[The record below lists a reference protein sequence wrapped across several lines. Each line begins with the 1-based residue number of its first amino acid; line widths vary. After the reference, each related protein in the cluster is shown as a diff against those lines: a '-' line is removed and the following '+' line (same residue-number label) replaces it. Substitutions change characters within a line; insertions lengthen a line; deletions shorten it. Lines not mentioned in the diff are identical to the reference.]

1 MTVNINL
8 LYTDLD
14 PNFDMAWNKDVA
26 ESVGARAVKNSILGI
41 ITTRKGSRPFQP
53 DFGCG
58 LSDELFENMT
68 PLTTDT
74 IQRNI
79 TSALRNYEQ
88 RIQSLYV
95 QVNPVYD
102 QNSLIVTIMFSI
114 VDNPDTLEQIK
125 LKLAASR

>member
-68 PLTTDT
+68 PLTADT

>member
-41 ITTRKGSRPFQP
+41 ITTRKGTRPFQP
-53 DFGCG
+53 EFGCG
-58 LSDELFENMT
+58 LTDELFENMT
-68 PLTTDT
+68 PLTADT

-79 TSALRNYEQ
+79 TSALRNYEP
-88 RIQSLYV
+88 RIKSLYV

-102 QNSLIVTIMFSI
+102 QNYLIVTVMFSI
-114 VDNPDTLEQIK
+114 VDNPDVLQEIK
-125 LKLAASR
+125 MKLASSR

>member
-26 ESVGARAVKNSILGI
+26 ESVGARAVKNSMLGI

-58 LSDELFENMT
+58 LSDELFENMN
-68 PLTTDT
+68 PLTADT

-79 TSALRNYEQ
+79 TSALRNYEP

-102 QNSLIVTIMFSI
+102 QNYLIVTIMFSI
-114 VDNPDTLEQIK
+114 VDNPDVLQEIK
-125 LKLAASR
+125 LKLASSR